1 MVNRALL
8 DNATEDNT
16 NVMERRL
23 VKPFKRRFLNIQEM
37 SFVDFHVIRD
47 ILATYPSYNELHLFL
62 ILMLAIIKAV
72 HVYNCN
78 TYKEKSHSRTNE

>member
-1 MVNRALL
+1 MLNRALL
-8 DNATEDNT
+8 DNASEDNT

-37 SFVDFHVIRD
+37 SFVDFHVVRD

-62 ILMLAIIKAV
+62 ILTLAIIKAV

-78 TYKEKSHSRTNE
+78 T